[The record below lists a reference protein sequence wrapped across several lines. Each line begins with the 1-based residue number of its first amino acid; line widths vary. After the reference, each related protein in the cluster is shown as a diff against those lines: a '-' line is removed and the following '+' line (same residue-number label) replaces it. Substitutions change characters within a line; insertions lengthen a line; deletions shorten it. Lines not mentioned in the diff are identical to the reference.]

1 MTESLEIG
9 YNSLKPPGI
18 GPCPTVQERGLT
30 GETDHEL
37 VAKSLQGN
45 EKAFRGLIERYHSTA
60 YAVVRGVLGDS
71 DDVEDVLQ
79 MVYIK
84 IHRGLAGF
92 RGDAKLS
99 TWIYQIARNEAINAV
114 KKRRFDTSSIEDVTL
129 AAPSSESP
137 EAAMRKTDTG
147 RHLEEAMER
156 LDENQR
162 MALELRY
169 MGERSYDEIAEMM
182 GIPLGTVKTHIHRG
196 KAELKKIIARRAAGE
211 RSYEL

>member
-1 MTESLEIG
+1 MTASTEIG
-9 YNSLKPPGI
+9 YNSLKPRRL
-18 GPCPTVQERGLT
+18 GPCLTVQERGLT

-45 EKAFRGLIERYHSTA
+45 EKAFRTLIERYHSTA

-71 DDVEDVLQ
+71 DDVDDVLQ

-114 KKRRFDTSSIEDVTL
+114 KKRRLDTTSIEDVTL
-129 AAPSSESP
+129 AAPSREGP
-137 EAAMRKTDTG
+137 EAAVYKSDAG

-182 GIPLGTVKTHIHRG
+182 GVPLGTVKTYIHRG
-196 KAELKKIIARRAAGE
+196 KAELKKVIARRAAGE
-211 RSYEL
+211 RTYEL